1 MAVKVLRID
10 ANVAAAP
17 PNQVFPYDPD
27 EGKRA
32 STAGVR
38 R

>member
-10 ANVAAAP
+10 ANVAAP
-17 PNQVFPYDPD
+17 PSNRVFPYDPD
-27 EGKRA
+27 EGSGIDRR
-32 STAGVR
+32 VR